1 MRHWKS
7 SLSLRACSILL
18 VALTLLFISG
28 CGSKTTY
35 PIVPVQGTI
44 KYEDGSIIPAY
55 RIQLKFIS
63 QEPPLDK
70 KTHPRPGLGEVK
82 VEDGSF
88 AVSTYGFEDGLIRGT
103 HTVTARSFNEQNL
116 PSPEIPIAYGSPDS
130 SPLEV
135 NAEESPFELV
145 IKRQ

>member
-7 SLSLRACSILL
+7 SRNPSAFSILL
-18 VALTLLFISG
+18 FALTPLLISG
-28 CGSKTTY
+28 CGRKTTY

-103 HTVTARSFNEQNL
+103 HKVTARSYNDQNL
-116 PSPEIPIAYGSPDS
+116 PSPEVPIVYGSPDS
-130 SPLEV
+130 SPLEI